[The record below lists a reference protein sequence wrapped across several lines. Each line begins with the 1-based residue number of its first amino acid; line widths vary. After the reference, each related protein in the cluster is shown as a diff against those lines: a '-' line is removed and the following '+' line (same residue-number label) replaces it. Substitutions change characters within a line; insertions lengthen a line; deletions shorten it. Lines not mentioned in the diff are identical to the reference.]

1 MSSRKFPRPA
11 FMPAFTHTP
20 RGVGPSK
27 STTYGCTPPRS
38 QLLVAVYTHVA
49 RSPRKLPGRKKSE
62 RNHRGLL
69 GELNESVG
77 VRRAARWLL
86 ATARYDYSVWCA
98 TQKSW
103 WACLLELN
111 TDPATKDSQPY
122 QCITQVLSDMSVQR
136 SSSSSG
142 RSFCMS
148 TGIGS

>member
-1 MSSRKFPRPA
+1 M
-11 FMPAFTHTP
+11 
-20 RGVGPSK
+20 
-27 STTYGCTPPRS
+27 S
-38 QLLVAVYTHVA
+38 QLESDA
-49 RSPRKLPGRKKSE
+49 LPDGFSRQ
-62 RNHRGLL
+62 RD
-69 GELNESVG
+69 VT
-77 VRRAARWLL
+77 
-86 ATARYDYSVWCA
+86 TACGA
-98 TQKSW
+98 LPQKSW